1 MFFDKEKDEEIT
13 KNEPKYEDIVD
24 GPGFFEAM
32 VPGDDLSSER
42 ILDKLTTVDKN
53 IAVKTELINP
63 LAIARL
69 QAYGRW
75 CKQEGMR
82 NAYDNVTDFIKD
94 YMVDMISNKRK
105 GRLEVIH
112 AISEKIRFRMKNG
125 FGRGP
130 EQSFSVDDLE

>member
-1 MFFDKEKDEEIT
+1 MFFDKDEPKEN
-13 KNEPKYEDIVD
+13 NEPQYEDIIE

-42 ILDKLTTVDKN
+42 ILDKLTTVDRN

-69 QAYGRW
+69 QAYARW
-75 CKQEGMR
+75 CKNEEMTIGS
-82 NAYDNVTDFIKD
+82 DNITDFIKD

-130 EQSFSVDDLE
+130 NESFSVDDLE

>member
-1 MFFDKEKDEEIT
+1 MFFDKKESESVE
-13 KNEPKYEDIVD
+13 NEPQYEDIIE

-53 IAVKTELINP
+53 IAVKTELVNP

-69 QAYGRW
+69 QAYARW
-75 CKQEGMR
+75 CKNEEMTIA
-82 NAYDNVTDFIKD
+82 NDIITEFIKD
-94 YMVDMISNKRK
+94 YMIDMISNKRK

-112 AISEKIRFRMKNG
+112 AISEKIRFRMRNG
-125 FGRGP
+125 FGKGP
-130 EQSFSVDDLE
+130 NESFSVDDLE

>member
-1 MFFDKEKDEEIT
+1 MFLDKKESESVE
-13 KNEPKYEDIVD
+13 NEPKYEDIIE
-24 GPGFFEAM
+24 GPGFFEVM

-75 CKQEGMR
+75 CKQEGMI

-130 EQSFSVDDLE
+130 EESFSVDDLE

>member
-1 MFFDKEKDEEIT
+1 MFFDKDE
-13 KNEPKYEDIVD
+13 NEPKEEPQYEDIIE

-63 LAIARL
+63 LVIARL
-69 QAYGRW
+69 QAYARW
-75 CKQEGMR
+75 CKNEEMTI
-82 NAYDNVTDFIKD
+82 ADDIITKFIKD

-130 EQSFSVDDLE
+130 NESFSVDDLE

>member
-1 MFFDKEKDEEIT
+1 MFLDKKESGTVE
-13 KNEPKYEDIVD
+13 NEPQNEALIE

-32 VPGDDLSSER
+32 IPGDDLSSER

-53 IAVKTELINP
+53 IAVKTELVNP

-69 QAYGRW
+69 QAYARW
-75 CKQEGMR
+75 CKNEEMTIGS
-82 NAYDNVTDFIKD
+82 DIVTDFIKD

-105 GRLEVIH
+105 GRLEIIH
-112 AISEKIRFRMKNG
+112 AISEKIRFRMKNT

-130 EQSFSVDDLE
+130 NESFSIDDLE